1 MPRWFYYLLIM
12 AVVAPIISLIWGSG
26 QEMVIFI
33 SSALALIPL
42 AALIG
47 RATED
52 LEYYVGP
59 TAGGLLNATFGN
71 APEIIIG
78 LFALNAGLITV
89 VKASITGSIIS
100 NALLVLGGSLAVGGW
115 RWGEQYF
122 NNRDAGQYSAMMVMA
137 VAGLLIPFTASLA
150 VKDTG
155 SIQTIST
162 AVSVI
167 LLGVYIMY
175 LALHIFHLRAV
186 RRNPRQRKGVTSPP
200 PPSTED
206 DDEDDGKEAETV
218 EAVTG
223 GLVAH
228 NAADVPKPPP
238 PWLSLLILLIV
249 TVATAWNSELLVG
262 AIEPVARQLGWS
274 TVFIGLVII
283 PIVGNAAEHSSS
295 LIVAYKDRVDLS
307 MAIAAGS
314 SIQVATFVAPLL
326 VLVSLFYS
334 QHLTLVFSPLELV
347 VLSVATILFT
357 FVSLDGKS
365 SWLAGM
371 QLVAVYVMACVVFF
385 LLPG

>member
-1 MPRWFYYLLIM
+1 MPRWLYYLLLIAIIAPVLSLVGGQRYAM
-12 AVVAPIISLIWGSG
+12 A
-26 QEMVIFI
+26 IFI
-33 SSALALIPL
+33 FATLGLIPL

-47 RATED
+47 QATEV

-59 TAGGLLNATFGN
+59 IAGGLLNATFGN

-78 LFALNAGLITV
+78 IFALQHGLISV

-100 NALLVLGGSLAVGGW
+100 NALLVLGGSLAIGGW

-150 VKDTG
+150 IKMPNDLEVI
-155 SIQTIST
+155 SIAISI
-162 AVSVI
+162 I
-167 LLGVYIMY
+167 LLVIYALY
-175 LALHIFHLRAV
+175 LALHVFHIRAV
-186 RRNPRQRKGVTSPP
+186 RRNPRMRRHQTVPLKPL
-200 PPSTED
+200 TED
-206 DDEDDGKEAETV
+206 SDSEENGEHEDV

-223 GLVAH
+223 GVNPREL
-228 NAADVPKPPP
+228 DGEKPPSL
-238 PWLSLLILLIV
+238 WLALVMLF
-249 TVATAWNSELLVG
+249 VATIGTAWNSELLVST
-262 AIEPVARQLGWS
+262 IEPVAVQLGWS

-283 PIVGNAAEHSSS
+283 PIVGNAAEHGSS

-314 SIQVATFVAPLL
+314 SIQVATFVAPVL
-326 VLVSLFYS
+326 VLVSLFFA
-334 QHLTLVFSPLELV
+334 QPLNLIFQPLELV
-347 VLSVATILFT
+347 LLGLATILFT

-385 LLPG
+385 FIPG